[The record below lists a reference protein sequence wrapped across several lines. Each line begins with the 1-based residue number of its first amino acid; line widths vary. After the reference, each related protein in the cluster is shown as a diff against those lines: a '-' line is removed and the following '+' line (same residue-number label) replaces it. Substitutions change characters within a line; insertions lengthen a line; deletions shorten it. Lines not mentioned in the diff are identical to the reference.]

1 MVYFISDGTYTKIGK
16 SKNPYSRI
24 KDLQTS
30 NANKLYFSHLFDVK
44 DKYEQVLHKL
54 FKQFKTNS
62 NNEWFHLKDINIELI
77 LNSSLKNI
85 PQFVDIKLA
94 EFKASQLNDKRNK
107 DFRQNQIIPNIQ
119 DCNKSKIKLILSDVE
134 DCLKNKKDRRISY
147 HKYIVDYGFTKEQVS
162 FFIKSARL
170 NKLVMNHNNKIK

>member
-16 SKNPYSRI
+16 SKNPLNRI

-30 NANKLYFSHLFDVK
+30 NPNKLSFSYLFDVK

-62 NNEWFHLKDINIELI
+62 NNEWFDLREVNIESII
-77 LNSSLKNI
+77 LGSLKNI
-85 PQFVDIKLA
+85 PQFLDIKLA
-94 EFKASQLNDKRNK
+94 EFKASKLNTNYNFK
-107 DFRQNQIIPNIQ
+107 QNQIIVNVE
-119 DCNKSKIKLILSDVE
+119 DCNKSKIKLILNDVE

-147 HKYIVDYGFTKEQVS
+147 HKYIVDYGFTKEQIS

>member
-30 NANKLYFSHLFDVK
+30 NPNKLFFTHLFDVK
-44 DKYEQVLHKL
+44 DKYEKVLHKL
-54 FKQFKTNS
+54 FKEFKTNS
-62 NNEWFHLKDINIELI
+62 NNEWFDLRNVNIESVI
-77 LNSSLKNI
+77 VGSLKNI
-85 PQFVDIKLA
+85 PQFVDIKFA
-94 EFKASQLNDKRNK
+94 EFKASQFNIKQNEV
-107 DFRQNQIIPNIQ
+107 FRQNQNIP
-119 DCNKSKIKLILSDVE
+119 DVE
-134 DCLKNKKDRRISY
+134 KCNESNIKKLLNEVKNHLETKKKIRISY
-147 HKYIVDYGFTKEQVS
+147 HKYIVDYGFTKEQIS